1 MLPVAPSSEP
11 RDLCV
16 FREANVVRP
25 TLQQIR
31 RFLGSDDGPT
41 AVEYTV
47 LLALILLGCVSGAR
61 TMGCSMVA
69 SMTATSESLNP

>member
-1 MLPVAPSSEP
+1 MAPSRGAS
-11 RDLCV
+11 LCV
-16 FREANVVRP
+16 PVELTSVRP
-25 TLQQIR
+25 TLRQVR

-61 TMGCSMVA
+61 TMGCHMAA
-69 SMTATSESLNP
+69 SMTATSESLNQ

>member
-1 MLPVAPSSEP
+1 M
-11 RDLCV
+11 
-16 FREANVVRP
+16 
-25 TLQQIR
+25 R